1 MNTQERVFAAIFEPK
16 LNSEY
21 GYQGAQPTTV
31 VEPHSSDHANARRS
45 PLPSVREIDAELE
58 RKYGAPR
65 YREIGG

>member
-31 VEPHSSDHANARRS
+31 VKADPSDHANPRRS
-45 PLPSVREIDAELE
+45 PLPSVA
-58 RKYGAPR
+58 
-65 YREIGG
+65 

>member
-31 VEPHSSDHANARRS
+31 VKAHPSDHANPRRS
-45 PLPSVREIDAELE
+45 PLPSVA
-58 RKYGAPR
+58 
-65 YREIGG
+65 